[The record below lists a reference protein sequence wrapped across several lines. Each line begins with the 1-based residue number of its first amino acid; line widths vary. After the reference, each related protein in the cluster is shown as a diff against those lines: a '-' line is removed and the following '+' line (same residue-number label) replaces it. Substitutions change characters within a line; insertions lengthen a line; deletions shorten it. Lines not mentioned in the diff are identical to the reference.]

1 MQNIGPKKKAGR
13 KPKQKNALAKANAE
27 RRAAS
32 LKKITENKLL
42 LPSVAPA
49 KPPIPGSEKSP
60 PCSPRPPINETEVDN
75 VMQSTQAAPLSP
87 DSSLCTP
94 QPGTEPKSIKSTG
107 RSKNPPPCSSR
118 PPTNET
124 EVDNV
129 MQSTQAAPLSPD
141 FSLCTPQPGT
151 QPKPIK
157 STGLNKTPKQKG
169 IQGFFPLF
177 SGSNPQELPNNT
189 PGAVEN
195 PPFTPQARA
204 APDATESGGLS
215 RGRKKGDPRNTG
227 RQASRSREAQIAAEG
242 ALFVEKSPATPKEA
256 PFTPDTT
263 GMCPRPDSHAKWP
276 STGAPQ
282 PRPEE
287 RRAQAQLQEAEEYF
301 KDAEEVLGA
310 ATHVANQALQWG
322 QCAASDC
329 GCGQKP
335 VSQSKLLDHMSTY
348 KPAAPTSRQ
357 GTHQPRRQG
366 THQGHEIKAP
376 TKAPVHLCAL
386 FAPRNFRGRT
396 GSSASGAIGITQ

>member
-1 MQNIGPKKKAGR
+1 MRGAPSGSGPRYLLRRTSSEINCSLANWKIKMQNTGPKKKAGR

-87 DSSLCTP
+87 D
-94 QPGTEPKSIKSTG
+94 
-107 RSKNPPPCSSR
+107 
-118 PPTNET
+118 
-124 EVDNV
+124 
-129 MQSTQAAPLSPD
+129 

-189 PGAVEN
+189 PGAVEK

-242 ALFVEKSPATPKEA
+242 ALFVEKSPATTKEA

-301 KDAEEVLGA
+301 KDAEEVQA
-310 ATHVANQALQWG
+310 ALKAL
-322 QCAASDC
+322 
-329 GCGQKP
+329 
-335 VSQSKLLDHMSTY
+335 KL
-348 KPAAPTSRQ
+348 TS
-357 GTHQPRRQG
+357 PD
-366 THQGHEIKAP
+366 A
-376 TKAPVHLCAL
+376 
-386 FAPRNFRGRT
+386 
-396 GSSASGAIGITQ
+396 